1 MQLHNA
7 FSDQE
12 NAMDADD
19 VNYLP
24 SPEEQRHQG
33 ETSETNRTAA
43 HGDMLDALARH
54 MFGE

>member
-1 MQLHNA
+1 VQLHNA
-7 FSDQE
+7 FSDQ
-12 NAMDADD
+12 NDAMDADD

-24 SPEEQRHQG
+24 NPEEQRRG
-33 ETSETNRTAA
+33 RETSETNRTAA

>member
-12 NAMDADD
+12 DAMDADD

-24 SPEEQRHQG
+24 NPEEQRRQG
-33 ETSETNRTAA
+33 ETNETNRAA
-43 HGDMLDALARH
+43 QHGDMLDALAVH